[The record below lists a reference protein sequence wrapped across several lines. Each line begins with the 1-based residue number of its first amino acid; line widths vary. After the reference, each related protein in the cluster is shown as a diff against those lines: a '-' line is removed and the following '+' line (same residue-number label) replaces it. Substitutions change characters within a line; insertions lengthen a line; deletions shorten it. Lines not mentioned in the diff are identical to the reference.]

1 MELTFIMLET
11 AEKFERAFEEYALQD
26 PNYKTELEKTGPE
39 SKPDTPDQQG
49 PPTQSGWV
57 YVREFKQFLQHFYLL
72 TNKVSGTKYVT
83 ANTFLEDIADVHFM
97 LSEWSDH
104 VICGDD
110 EIFKCMATKMK
121 TKYEKYWGDP
131 EKMNKYTFIAAI
143 LDPRT
148 KESHFFKDMIEDT
161 YGSIIGNRILTPSH
175 NEFVSLFGEYR
186 ELYGTSTPRELA
198 SQACPSANAS
208 ESSLVRSRYNQKRM
222 RVCGEDSTSTNT
234 RTELDK
240 YLAEDTEELTA
251 EFDLLEWW
259 KCNAPHFPV
268 LSKMARDILAIPLS
282 TVASESAFS
291 TSGRILDDSRSSLTP
306 ATLQSLICPQDWL
319 RSKCINV
326 EADLAELTRLEEEVG
341 AIHLNDNVT
350 ISID

>member
-1 MELTFIMLET
+1 M
-11 AEKFERAFEEYALQD
+11 
-26 PNYKTELEKTGPE
+26 
-39 SKPDTPDQQG
+39 
-49 PPTQSGWV
+49 
-57 YVREFKQFLQHFYLL
+57 
-72 TNKVSGTKYVT
+72 
-83 ANTFLEDIADVHFM
+83 
-97 LSEWSDH
+97 
-104 VICGDD
+104 ICGDD
-110 EIFKCMATKMK
+110 EIFKCMTTKMK

-131 EKMNKYTFIAAI
+131 EKMNKYIFIAAI

-161 YGSIIGNRILTPSH
+161 YGSIIGNRILTSSH

-186 ELYGTSTPRELA
+186 ELYGTSTPSRPRELA
-198 SQACPSANAS
+198 SQARPSSNAS

-222 RVCGEDSTSTNT
+222 RVCGEGNTSTNT

-259 KCNAPHFPV
+259 KCNAPRFPV
-268 LSKMARDILAIPLS
+268 LSKMARDILAIPIS

-291 TSGRILDDSRSSLTP
+291 TSGRILDDFRSSLTP
-306 ATLQSLICPQDWL
+306 ATLQSLICTQDWL